1 MVVWKSVALGVVLG
15 FGGAVALDKL
25 CAVVKSRRKGRGA
38 AQPGEERAEREGS
51 TREENRPQIA
61 LPPSANGMTILATGT
76 DSTLA
81 DGTGILGRWITRPT
95 GEVHAGATLVGFT
108 ECGGGG
114 RTPKLKAWHVGRN
127 GKVRSAHYGEKAP
140 DEMRAWLDEWL
151 KLSEHDQLVR
161 LHESAL
167 RALGQAEIDAEKE
180 TDWDKAAQLQGEA
193 NHLLSEAEE
202 LEAEAAQCA
211 APTTPSP

>member
-1 MVVWKSVALGVVLG
+1 
-15 FGGAVALDKL
+15 
-25 CAVVKSRRKGRGA
+25 
-38 AQPGEERAEREGS
+38 
-51 TREENRPQIA
+51 
-61 LPPSANGMTILATGT
+61 
-76 DSTLA
+76 
-81 DGTGILGRWITRPT
+81 
-95 GEVHAGATLVGFT
+95 
-108 ECGGGG
+108 
-114 RTPKLKAWHVGRN
+114 
-127 GKVRSAHYGEKAP
+127 
-140 DEMRAWLDEWL
+140 MRAWLDEWL

-167 RALGQAEIDAEKE
+167 RAHGQAEIDAEKE